1 MASCYCPW
9 NKICNPN
16 LKLFG
21 LIFQILL
28 GFVRFDE
35 KECVYDTTD
44 ELESFDGLNDSTI
57 SHHIA
62 RDKCEEYCSRASAC
76 WGCTFHCDSDCKWIA
91 ISHCK
96 EFKVKEFAKRGIT
109 QKPGILVLKLF
120 PFLDYLYRR
129 L

>member
-1 MASCYCPW
+1 M
-9 NKICNPN
+9 
-16 LKLFG
+16 
-21 LIFQILL
+21 FQILL

-44 ELESFDGLNDSTI
+44 ELESFNGLNDSTI

-96 EFKVKEFAKRGIT
+96 EFKVKEFAERGIT
-109 QKPGILVLKLF
+109 QKPGILVLKLL
-120 PFLDYLYRR
+120 PFLDHLSFNSQFFI
-129 L
+129 